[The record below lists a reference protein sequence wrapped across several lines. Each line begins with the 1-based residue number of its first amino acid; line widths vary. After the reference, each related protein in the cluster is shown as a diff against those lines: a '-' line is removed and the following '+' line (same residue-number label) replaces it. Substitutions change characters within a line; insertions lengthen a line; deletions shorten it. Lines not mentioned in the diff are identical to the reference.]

1 MLNDHSELGIDLR
14 ALADFSMALAQPFT
28 VLKDVCA
35 NMPLVSVL
43 LLAHSL
49 FFLSLLY
56 VWSREGTSSMNS
68 FLSLAILLCP
78 TKSLCPV
85 ATKQGKFYVC

>member
-35 NMPLVSVL
+35 NMPLVSAL

-49 FFLSLLY
+49 FFLSLL
-56 VWSREGTSSMNS
+56 EGQVSQAFYN
-68 FLSLAILLCP
+68 LAFMHLC
-78 TKSLCPV
+78 KRFMC
-85 ATKQGKFYVC
+85 AIFECF